1 MDVPILRK
9 LTWKSI
15 INFGN
20 YSGFTIQK
28 IFDLGH
34 TRYLRNIYY
43 NKEGIT
49 FIDEI
54 LNAINIRSF
63 DRIDKPGK
71 DPEKCKYVNEKIFAY
86 RDKTKKD
93 GYKIMAHVKKMKKDY
108 LLRKRKSESFQL
120 KKGVLQAKNHGH

>member
-1 MDVPILRK
+1 MDVPILRT
-9 LTWKSI
+9 LTWKST
-15 INFGN
+15 INFGT
-20 YSGFTIQK
+20 YRESTVQQV
-28 IFDLGH
+28 FDLKK
-34 TRYLRNIYY
+34 TRYLRNVYF
-43 NKEGIT
+43 NMEGIT

-54 LNAINIRSF
+54 LDAIYIKSF

-86 RDKTKKD
+86 RDQTKKD